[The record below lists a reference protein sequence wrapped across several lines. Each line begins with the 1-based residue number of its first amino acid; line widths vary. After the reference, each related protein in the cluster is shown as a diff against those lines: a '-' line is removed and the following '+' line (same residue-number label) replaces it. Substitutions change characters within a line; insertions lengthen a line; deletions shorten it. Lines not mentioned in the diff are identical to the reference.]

1 MYDWATPRGV
11 LAERPHRKESNA
23 AMMVTIPMMMDAVMV
38 IKAAM
43 VIAIHELHADPGS
56 YCRQGLLVDDLHC
69 DVHSGMIGAVN
80 QRLYD
85 TA

>member
-1 MYDWATPRGV
+1 
-11 LAERPHRKESNA
+11 
-23 AMMVTIPMMMDAVMV
+23 MMVTIPMMMDAVMV

-43 VIAIHELHADPGS
+43 VVAIRELHADPGS

-69 DVHSGMIGAVN
+69 EVYSRRISAVN